1 VETNIKR
8 KEKEKV
14 KKIIKFTER
23 IKKIQEEAKVAF
35 VRLENSKLVSFLFFF
50 YYLSFSYFSILIL
63 LYSFF
68 IFDLVKETV

>member
-1 VETNIKR
+1 METNIKR